1 MRRILLR
8 RLIESQ
14 PFIFEIV
21 INIEQINLFR
31 NFSQFWL
38 GAPKKESTVLLSRFL
53 PWLTTKHFLGIL
65 QRIAKNIVNSSRFTR
80 KRAPRAKL
88 KSKNEVRWRIVFSVH
103 MNNQSSLEDFAQFL
117 LDNNLILSALEL
129 FQETLERGKKIQLLH
144 NYFCNDQFKQKLS
157 TIEKTA
163 NKRITKSAPTTINS
177 EQEYQ
182 KRIKTLEYDLRQERS
197 SLQSLRKELETSL
210 LCKST
215 EDEISLFSSLPNT
228 NFEDITLYFHVH
240 KFLISRGL
248 RTTDASL
255 QQEVFF
261 IFYLSLLFL
270 YSISHSSLFLFFR
283 ILFTLVLICF
293 SKDDKFTHF
302 LTHLFFLFFF
312 DLISFSLGQLFLWI
326 IGEKKWMKDM
336 E

>member
-1 MRRILLR
+1 
-8 RLIESQ
+8 
-14 PFIFEIV
+14 
-21 INIEQINLFR
+21 
-31 NFSQFWL
+31 
-38 GAPKKESTVLLSRFL
+38 
-53 PWLTTKHFLGIL
+53 
-65 QRIAKNIVNSSRFTR
+65 
-80 KRAPRAKL
+80 
-88 KSKNEVRWRIVFSVH
+88 

-129 FQETLERGKKIQLLH
+129 FQETLERGKKIELLH

-215 EDEISLFSSLPNT
+215 EDEISLFSTLPNT

-255 QQEVFF
+255 QQEVF
-261 IFYLSLLFL
+261 L
-270 YSISHSSLFLFFR
+270 YSIFLFFYFSNFTPTFSIFFVFFYL
-283 ILFTLVLICF
+283 IL
-293 SKDDKFTHF
+293 
-302 LTHLFFLFFF
+302 
-312 DLISFSLGQLFLWI
+312 SLGQLFLLI